1 MEVALI
7 ILAIA
12 LIYFTW
18 PLVIGIS
25 LGFLFK
31 WSTKTTIIVAI
42 PVAILLTIIALLV
55 GNWTAFFFVSICALG
70 LAGLVSM
77 SGV

>member
-1 MEVALI
+1 MQLIIPALI
-7 ILAIA
+7 LV

-18 PLVIGIS
+18 PLAVGIS

-42 PVAILLTIIALLV
+42 PVAILLTIAALLV
-55 GNWTAFFFVSICALG
+55 GNWTAFFFVSVCALG

-77 SGV
+77 SAI